1 MLWSRSPGCF
11 PGRFWRCR
19 KKMNDRDKR
28 NFRRDQRRRQ
38 HINRDISIVYPEKPE
53 LVCALCGEVI
63 KETASS
69 LALPE
74 TGEPAHFDCV
84 MKKLEESETLEEG
97 DTIAY
102 LGGGNF
108 GIIRKNSQNS
118 AGFEIKK
125 KIDFENKEKIGDWR
139 KKLSYKL

>member
-1 MLWSRSPGCF
+1 
-11 PGRFWRCR
+11 
-19 KKMNDRDKR
+19 MNGDRDKR
-28 NFRRDQRRRQ
+28 NFRRDNNRRR
-38 HINRDISIVYPEKPE
+38 HVNRDITIVYPEKPE
-53 LVCALCGEVI
+53 LICALCGEVI

-74 TGEPAHFDCV
+74 SGEPAHFDCV

-97 DTIAY
+97 DSIAY

-108 GIIRKNSQNS
+108 GIIRKSSQNS
-118 AGFEIKK
+118 TGFEIKK
-125 KIDFENKEKIGDWR
+125 KIDFENKENIGSWR

>member
-1 MLWSRSPGCF
+1 
-11 PGRFWRCR
+11 
-19 KKMNDRDKR
+19 MNDRDKR
-28 NFRRDQRRRQ
+28 NFRRDFRRR
-38 HINRDISIVYPEKPE
+38 HINRDISIIYPEKEE
-53 LVCALCGEVI
+53 LTCALCGEVI
-63 KETASS
+63 SETASS

-74 TGEPAHFDCV
+74 SGEPAHFDCV
-84 MKKLEESETLEEG
+84 MKKLEESETLEDG

-108 GIIRKNSQNS
+108 GIIRKNSQNP

-125 KIDFENKEKIGDWR
+125 KIDFENKENIGDWR

>member
-1 MLWSRSPGCF
+1 MKTNG
-11 PGRFWRCR
+11 
-19 KKMNDRDKR
+19 DRDKR
-28 NFRRDQRRRQ
+28 NFKRDPRRR
-38 HINRDISIVYPEKPE
+38 HVNRDITIVYPEKPE

-63 KETASS
+63 TETASS

-74 TGEPAHFDCV
+74 SGEPAHFDCV
-84 MKKLEESETLEEG
+84 MKKLEETETLEEG
-97 DTIAY
+97 DSIAY

-118 AGFEIKK
+118 TGFEIKK

>member
-1 MLWSRSPGCF
+1 
-11 PGRFWRCR
+11 
-19 KKMNDRDKR
+19 MNGDRDKR
-28 NFRRDQRRRQ
+28 NFRRDSRRRQ
-38 HINRDISIVYPEKPE
+38 HVNRDNTIVFPEKPE

-63 KETASS
+63 KEAAST
-69 LALPE
+69 LAMPD

-84 MKKLEESETLEEG
+84 MKKLEESETLVEG

-108 GIIRKNSQNS
+108 GIIRKNSQNP

-125 KIDFENKEKIGDWR
+125 KIDFENKDKIGDWR

>member
-1 MLWSRSPGCF
+1 
-11 PGRFWRCR
+11 
-19 KKMNDRDKR
+19 MNDRDKR

-74 TGEPAHFDCV
+74 TGEPAQFDCV
-84 MKKLEESETLEEG
+84 LKKLEESETLEEG

-108 GIIRKNSQNS
+108 GIIRKNSQNP

>member
-1 MLWSRSPGCF
+1 MSV
-11 PGRFWRCR
+11 
-19 KKMNDRDKR
+19 DRDKR
-28 NFRRDQRRRQ
+28 SFKRDSRRRQ
-38 HINRDISIVYPEKPE
+38 RVNRDNTIVFPEKLE
-53 LVCALCGEVI
+53 LVCTLCGQVI
-63 KETASS
+63 KDAASS
-69 LALPE
+69 LSLPE
-74 TGEPAHFDCV
+74 SGEPAHFDCV

-108 GIIRKNSQNS
+108 GIIRKNSQNP

-125 KIDFENKEKIGDWR
+125 KIDFENKDKIGDWR

>member
-1 MLWSRSPGCF
+1 M
-11 PGRFWRCR
+11 
-19 KKMNDRDKR
+19 KMNDKDKR
-28 NFRRDQRRRQ
+28 NFRRDSRRR
-38 HINRDISIVYPEKPE
+38 HVNRDITIIYPEKPE
-53 LVCALCGEVI
+53 LVCAICGEAI

-74 TGEPAHFDCV
+74 SGEPAHFDCV
-84 MKKLEESETLEEG
+84 MKKLEERETLEEG
-97 DTIAY
+97 DSIAY

-108 GIIRKNSQNS
+108 GIIRKNSQNP

-125 KIDFENKEKIGDWR
+125 KIDFENKENIGDWR